1 MIYYDY
7 IGSVST
13 KLITFCIVETCIW
26 LFYLLPPHDM
36 SFSSMLK
43 SKAKNGMEAKIS
55 GLRMVVH
62 VFVTMGNLLVIW
74 ASLQRHA

>member
-1 MIYYDY
+1 
-7 IGSVST
+7 
-13 KLITFCIVETCIW
+13 
-26 LFYLLPPHDM
+26 
-36 SFSSMLK
+36 MLK

-55 GLRMVVH
+55 ELRTVVH